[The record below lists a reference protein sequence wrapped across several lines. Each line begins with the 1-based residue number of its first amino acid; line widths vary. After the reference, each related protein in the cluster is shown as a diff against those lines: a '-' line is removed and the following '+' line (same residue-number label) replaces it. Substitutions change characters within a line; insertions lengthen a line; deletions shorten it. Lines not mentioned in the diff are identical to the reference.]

1 MRTKKT
7 STKRKRVDLRQIQLE
22 AQENKIEESTI
33 MAPRKITVV
42 VSQHQGKNPVKR
54 NLEEEIAAALIMS
67 PGVDVSI
74 TPHVYDMSTD
84 HTGMLFLRSV
94 QGPLVILSWLY
105 PRAARWIL
113 DRQGVRGHE
122 GISLLKSEDEEDE
135 GEDEAPEFNGI
146 GSVDIPNRKIYILDL
161 RISTDPKTYLDEI
174 DRIVKESS
182 VQTVQLLDWIE
193 GSPKPEQ
200 LNRYLAPEPSP
211 NGNGQAKAN
220 GKEGNGQTGNGKS
233 AGPLVIEEPA
243 KRRWYPVIDYSRC
256 TNCMEC
262 IDFCLFGVYGVDQLD
277 RILVEEQDNC
287 KKGCPACSR
296 VCPEN
301 AIIFPGHKDSAI
313 AGADGEVGNLK
324 IDLSKLFGATDKSP
338 LEMAVAERD
347 AELVADGRN
356 AVGMSVGIP
365 KPNANLDQEEED
377 ELDDLMNGLDEMDL

>member
-1 MRTKKT
+1 
-7 STKRKRVDLRQIQLE
+7 
-22 AQENKIEESTI
+22 
-33 MAPRKITVV
+33 MAGKKITVV
-42 VSQHQGKNPVKR
+42 ISQHQGKNPVKR
-54 NLEEEIAAALIMS
+54 NLEEEIAADLIMAS
-67 PGVDVSI
+67 DVDVSI
-74 TPHVYDMSTD
+74 VPHIYDMSAD

-94 QGPLVILSWLY
+94 PGNVVILSWLY

-122 GISLLKSEDEEDE
+122 GITLLKSEEEEDIDEENV
-135 GEDEAPEFNGI
+135 PEPQGI
-146 GSVDIPNRKIYILDL
+146 GSVNIPNRKIYVLDL
-161 RISTDPKTYLDEI
+161 RSSTDPKTYLNEI
-174 DRIVKESS
+174 RRIAQESS

-193 GSPKPEQ
+193 GSPKKEQ
-200 LNRYLAPEPSP
+200 LDRYLAPQSAPNDNG
-211 NGNGQAKAN
+211 NGNGQAAAN
-220 GKEGNGQTGNGKS
+220 GNGHSHKQTGNGH
-233 AGPLVIEEPA
+233 VIEEA
-243 KRRWYPVIDYSRC
+243 TKRRWYPVIDYTRC

-313 AGADGEVGNLK
+313 AGANGEVGNLK

-347 AELVADGRN
+347 AELVADGRD
-356 AVGMSVGIP
+356 AVGMSVGV
-365 KPNANLDQEEED
+365 PNHNTNLDQAEED
-377 ELDDLMNGLDEMDL
+377 ELDDLMDGLDDLDL

>member
-1 MRTKKT
+1 
-7 STKRKRVDLRQIQLE
+7 
-22 AQENKIEESTI
+22 
-33 MAPRKITVV
+33 MAGKKITVV
-42 VSQHQGKNPVKR
+42 ISQHQGKNPGKR

-67 PGVDVSI
+67 PEVDVSI
-74 TPHVYDMSTD
+74 VPHVYDMSTD

-94 QGPLVILSWLY
+94 PGHVVFLTWLY

-122 GISLLKSEDEEDE
+122 GVTLLKSEDEEFNE
-135 GEDEAPEFNGI
+135 NEEEAPERQGI
-146 GSVDIPNRKIYILDL
+146 GSVNVPNRKMYVLDL
-161 RISTDPKTYLDEI
+161 RISPDPKIYLDEI
-174 DRIVKESS
+174 DRIAKESS
-182 VQTVQLLDWIE
+182 IQTVQLLDWIG
-193 GSPKPEQ
+193 GSPKKEQ
-200 LNRYLAPEPSP
+200 LDRYLAPLPAP
-211 NGNGQAKAN
+211 NGHGKPVPPNGHNANGQHGKGQNGNGQ
-220 GKEGNGQTGNGKS
+220 Q
-233 AGPLVIEEPA
+233 LVGHILDEPT

-313 AGADGEVGNLK
+313 AGADGEVGNFK
-324 IDLSKLFGATDKSP
+324 IDLSKLFGATDISP
-338 LEMAVAERD
+338 LELAVAERD
-347 AELVADGRN
+347 AELVADGRD

-365 KPNANLDQEEED
+365 RNLAQDEVD
-377 ELDDLMNGLDEMDL
+377 ELDSLMDGLDDLDL